1 MKWEPAGKNAPG
13 GKKGKKSGLLIAVV
27 VVALIAVIGGISSCG
42 GGEKDEKLEWPTTGL
57 ATMLPKPSSD
67 KGEVHT
73 NSDDTFWADVEEYSQ
88 SDFETYV
95 EQCKE
100 KGFTVE
106 AENNALGYEAYSED
120 GAHLILT
127 YLDSSEEMSINLD
140 AAVEMGPIT
149 WPTMG
154 AGALLPAPVSLTG
167 KIGSDSST
175 FFSAI
180 IGETSPEDFSAYV
193 DACIAAGFNVD
204 YSKGEDSFFGDD
216 ALGNHASVSYKGA
229 NMMQIVVN
237 AADEPEA
244 AEPETPVAEPEA
256 TPETTPETPEAP
268 ADATAGTASDFRSMV
283 DEYEAFMNEY
293 CDFMETYNSDS
304 GNVVSMAIDYT
315 RMMAQYAEW
324 ASKIDDIDESTLTAD
339 DSAYLL
345 NAQTRINQRLLE
357 IGQ

>member
-13 GKKGKKSGLLIAVV
+13 GKKGKKNGLLIALVV
-27 VVALIAVIGGISSCG
+27 VVVIAIIGGISSCG
-42 GGEKDEKLEWPTTGL
+42 GGEKNERLEWPTTGL
-57 ATMLPKPSSD
+57 AAMLPKPSSD

-73 NSDDTFWADVEEYSQ
+73 NSDDAFWADVEEYSQ
-88 SDFETYV
+88 SDFNAYV

-106 AENNALGYEAYSED
+106 GTNNALGYEAYSED
-120 GAHLILT
+120 GAHLSLT

-140 AAVEMGPIT
+140 AAVEMGLIT

-154 AGALLPAPVSLTG
+154 AGALLPAPTSLTG
-167 KIGSDSST
+167 KIDSDSST
-175 FFSAI
+175 FFSAM

-204 YSKGEDSFFGDD
+204 YNKGDDSFFGDD
-216 ALGNHASVSYKGA
+216 TLGNHASVSYKGA

-237 AADEPEA
+237 AADE
-244 AEPETPVAEPEA
+244 AETAEPEA
-256 TPETTPETPEAP
+256 PATESETTPEAP
-268 ADATAGTASDFRSMV
+268 ADATTGTASDFRSMV
-283 DEYEAFMNEY
+283 DEYETFMNEY

-304 GNVVSMAIDYT
+304 GNVVSMAIDYAS
-315 RMMAQYAEW
+315 MMAQYAEW
-324 ASKIDDIDESTLTAD
+324 MSKIDDIDESTLTAD